1 MPRVVFVVRVT
12 TRTPSTTHTRII
24 HLPHLPLPTN
34 VNCLKMS
41 LITPDL
47 GLLFWMLI
55 SFGLVFGILAKFGFP
70 IITRSVASRR
80 EHIESSLRAADE
92 ANSRLA
98 GIEAQAQKLLEDA
111 QARQNEILKQATANG
126 ERIVQEAREQA
137 QVEAA
142 RELEAAKQQIETEKR
157 KALGEIR
164 STVAL
169 LSVDVAEKVLRQQ
182 LGDKESQQSFAMRLV
197 EEAERAEQGREA

>member
-1 MPRVVFVVRVT
+1 
-12 TRTPSTTHTRII
+12 
-24 HLPHLPLPTN
+24 
-34 VNCLKMS
+34 MS

-55 SFGLVFGILAKFGFP
+55 AFGVVFGILAKVGLP
-70 IITRSVASRR
+70 IITGAVASRR
-80 EHIESSLRAADE
+80 EHIESSLKAADE

-98 GIEAQAQKLLEDA
+98 SIEEQAQKLLEDA

-157 KALGEIR
+157 LALGEIR

-197 EEAERAEQGREA
+197 EEAERSEQGRES

>member
-1 MPRVVFVVRVT
+1 
-12 TRTPSTTHTRII
+12 
-24 HLPHLPLPTN
+24 
-34 VNCLKMS
+34 MS

-55 SFGLVFGILAKFGFP
+55 AFGVVFGILAKIGFP
-70 IITRSVASRR
+70 IITGAVASRR
-80 EHIESSLRAADE
+80 EHIESSLKAADE
-92 ANSRLA
+92 AHSRLA
-98 GIEAQAQKLLEDA
+98 SIEEQAQKLEDA

-157 KALGEIR
+157 LALGEIR

-197 EEAERAEQGREA
+197 EEAERSEQGRES